1 MQIYLSVERNP
12 FQDKPTTSIM
22 KLNRSLRVIHMRIV
36 SYLDDVEIEEIVEL
50 AISSPY
56 ENDRS

>member
-1 MQIYLSVERNP
+1 
-12 FQDKPTTSIM
+12 M

-50 AISSPY
+50 AISSTY